1 MRTKLQLA
9 ASLFAIAAA
18 TFIST
23 GCNTQPDHPNQ
34 INSFDGA
41 TYDTFT
47 LAHGALTSL
56 RAQISSTYPQYAS
69 QFNAATAAY
78 STALDAYALYR
89 TAATTGNQAQLDI
102 EIQNLAASIVV
113 LENAFAADLHV
124 SATSVQQIRKKA
136 KRIRSAAG
144 SNVSI
149 TDILTEL
156 EIAASIAELVPPA
169 QPYAALAA
177 MVIAATDAAL
187 NAEEAAAGQP
197 IDLSTIPAIAPIQ

>member
-9 ASLFAIAAA
+9 APLFAIAAA
-18 TFIST
+18 TLINT
-23 GCNTQPDHPNQ
+23 GCNTQPAHPNQ
-34 INSFDGA
+34 INTFDGA

-56 RAQISSTYPQYAS
+56 RVQISSTYPRYAP
-69 QFNAATAAY
+69 QFNAAAAAY

-89 TAATTGNQAQLDI
+89 TAATTGNQAQLSID
-102 EIQNLAASIVV
+102 IQNLTASIIV
-113 LENAFAADLHV
+113 LENAFQADLHV
-124 SATSVQQIRKKA
+124 PATNIQQIQKQA

-144 SNVSI
+144 SNLSI

-156 EIAASIAELVPPA
+156 EIAASVAQLVPQA
-169 QPYAALAA
+169 QPYAVLAA

-187 NAEEAAAGQP
+187 NAEQAAAGQS
-197 IDLSTIPAIAPIQ
+197 IDLSAIPAVAPIH

>member
-1 MRTKLQLA
+1 MRNKLQLA
-9 ASLFAIAAA
+9 ASLFAITAA
-18 TFIST
+18 TLIST
-23 GCNTQPDHPNQ
+23 GCNTQPAHPNQ

-47 LAHGALTSL
+47 LANGALTSL

-69 QFNAATAAY
+69 QFNAAAAAY
-78 STALDAYALYR
+78 STALNAYALYR
-89 TAATTGNQAQLDI
+89 TAATTGNQAQLTI
-102 EIQNLAASIVV
+102 EIQNLTASIVV

-124 SATSVQQIRKKA
+124 SATNVQQIRKKA

-144 SNVSI
+144 SNVSV

-156 EIAASIAELVPPA
+156 EIAASVAELVPAA